1 MLLFSHML
9 KANIKGFLTVCYS
22 LKVTLAAAAQSLQPC
37 PTL

>member
-1 MLLFSHML
+1 MPFL
-9 KANIKGFLTVCYS
+9 KGFLTVCYS